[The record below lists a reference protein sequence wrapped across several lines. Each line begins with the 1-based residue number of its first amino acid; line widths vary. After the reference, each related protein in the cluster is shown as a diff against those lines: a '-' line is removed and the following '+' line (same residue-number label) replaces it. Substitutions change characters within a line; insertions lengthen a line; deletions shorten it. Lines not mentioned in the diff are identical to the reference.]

1 MNTDIINDD
10 ILHIDII
17 KEERYSLEIEDS
29 PVKNKD
35 DKAAPDPIIFEK
47 KIDMSLRRNPSFG
60 DNLDLS

>member
-1 MNTDIINDD
+1 MNTDIINDH
-10 ILHIDII
+10 IFHIDII

-29 PVKNKD
+29 PVKNLD

-47 KIDMSLRRNPSFG
+47 KNDMSLRRNLSFG